1 MNLPLA
7 TTLEN
12 PVKPS
17 LQYIVDNLI
26 LALAAVASR
35 NNNTIINEV
44 PSHIRLGNDQNAV
57 SSVIDGLL
65 RSVIFNT
72 RESCIRVTAQLLYE
86 KFMVIAVK
94 DTNSFNT
101 YGIACSLQDVV
112 PLAQKLGGELDIMSQ
127 RQKIT
132 TISFKFPVESP
143 L

>member
-1 MNLPLA
+1 MNLPLT

-26 LALAAVASR
+26 LPLAAVASR
-35 NNNTIINEV
+35 NNNTIVNEV
-44 PSHIRLGNDQNAV
+44 PSHIRLGNDQTAV

-65 RSVIFNT
+65 RSVILNT

-112 PLAQKLGGELDIMSQ
+112 PLAQRLGGELDIMSQ
-127 RQKIT
+127 QQKIT